1 MPFRTN
7 RWHNF
12 FSVRS
17 MDSSREWWKS
27 AVVYQVYPRS
37 FQDSNGDGIGDLPG
51 VLSRLDYIVSLG
63 VDAVWINPVFRS
75 SGSDMGYD
83 IVDFYSIQPEF
94 GTMDDLQK
102 LIDALHERGVRVI
115 MDMVLNHT
123 SSGHE
128 WFREARRSRDNPC
141 YNRYIWWP
149 AERGHP
155 PARCGFFDPESNAW
169 TYNEPTDS
177 YYLHYFSAD
186 QPDLNWDNP
195 EVRRRLYEML
205 RFWLHK
211 GVDGLRFD
219 ALTFI
224 SKDQRFPQMT
234 PSILK
239 ERYDNDWGYYY
250 ASGPH
255 LHEYLREMHREVLS
269 HYPVVA
275 IAEASG
281 VGSGQALD
289 FVAEDRREVHLLY
302 HFDGISMGY
311 VPGLFKKPV
320 PGGYS
325 RRAWKEVY
333 SRWANVFANRG
344 WGTVYLGNHDQPRM
358 VSRWGDDS
366 DRFLQPSSKLLFT
379 FLLTMRGTPFLYNGD
394 ELGMTNI
401 RFASI
406 EEYQDVETHSRYEQL
421 EKQGGDTAAFL
432 KDQQI
437 AGRDNGRTPFQWSA
451 AQNAG
456 FTTGKPWLKINP
468 NYLQINRALEE
479 KDTSSVLHFVR
490 RLIRLRRQQ
499 PALVH
504 GDYTLMN
511 DDDSPVHAYLR
522 SYQGTTCAVLLNLS
536 SQQQLFEGLLS
547 PPSAGDILIDNYDS
561 FEWTR
566 EGIRLQPWQALVFSC
581 GRRARPAQS

>member
-1 MPFRTN
+1 
-7 RWHNF
+7 
-12 FSVRS
+12 

-51 VLSRLDYIVSLG
+51 ILSRLDYIVSLG

-83 IVDFYSIQPEF
+83 VVDFYSVQPEF
-94 GTMDDLQK
+94 GTMADLDR
-102 LIDALHERGVRVI
+102 LIAALHGRGLRII

-123 SSGHE
+123 SSRHE
-128 WFREARRSRDNPC
+128 WFRQACRSRDNPC
-141 YNRYIWWP
+141 YNWYIWWP
-149 AERGHP
+149 AERGRP
-155 PARCGFFDPESNAW
+155 PARCGFFDPGSNAW
-169 TYNEPTDS
+169 TYNETTDS

-186 QPDLNWDNP
+186 QPDLNWDNA

-205 RFWLHK
+205 RYWLDR

-224 SKDQRFPQMT
+224 SKDQCFPQIDA
-234 PSILK
+234 SILK

-255 LHEYLREMHREVLS
+255 LHEYLHEMNREVLS

-281 VGSGQALD
+281 VGSRQALD
-289 FVAEDRREVHLLY
+289 FVAEDRQEIDLLY
-302 HFDGISMGY
+302 HFEGVSMGY

-320 PGGYS
+320 PGGYN
-325 RRAWKEVY
+325 RRTWKEVY
-333 SRWANVFANRG
+333 SRWANVFGSSG

-358 VSRWGDDS
+358 VSHWGDDS
-366 DRFLQPSSKLLFT
+366 DAFRQPSSKLLFT

-401 RFASI
+401 RFSSI
-406 EEYQDVETHSRYEQL
+406 EEYHDVETHSHYEQL
-421 EKQGGDTAAFL
+421 KKQGGDTAAFL
-432 KDQQI
+432 EDQKL

-451 AQNAG
+451 APNAG
-456 FTTGKPWLKINP
+456 FTTGKPWLKVNP
-468 NYLQINRALEE
+468 NYLPINRALEE
-479 KDTSSVLHFVR
+479 KDPSSVLHFVR

-522 SYQGTTCAVLLNLS
+522 SYRGTTCAVLLNLS

-547 PPSAGDILIDNYDS
+547 PPSAGDVLIGNYDT
-561 FEWTR
+561 FDWTR

-581 GRRARPAQS
+581 SRPGRPSQS